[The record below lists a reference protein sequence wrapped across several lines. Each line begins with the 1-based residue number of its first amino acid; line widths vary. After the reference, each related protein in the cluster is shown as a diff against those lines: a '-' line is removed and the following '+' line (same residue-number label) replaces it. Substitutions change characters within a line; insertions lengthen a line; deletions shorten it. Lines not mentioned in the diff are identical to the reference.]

1 MSAQAGQPAQGDGRE
16 AASRQSST
24 RVINVS
30 AAQSVRYRSP
40 WQDFA
45 RRYARHRL
53 ALVATGVVLALA
65 LVAATASFATPYNPH
80 KQDYGALLQP
90 PNAAHWLGTDD
101 LGRDSLSRVMLGSQ
115 VSLAAGLV
123 SVGLALALGLPLGL
137 LAGFRRGWW
146 DDVIMR
152 ITDAFQSFP
161 FLILALAIAAT
172 LGPGALN
179 GMIAIGIG
187 FTPGFVRL
195 VRGQVLA
202 QREQE
207 YVLAARTVGV
217 PELRLLGVH
226 ILPNIMAPILVQA
239 SLAVAAAIIAE
250 AGLSYLGLGVQ
261 PPMPSWGSML
271 RIAQGYLT
279 TAPWLA
285 IWPGAAIFVAVLS
298 INLVG
303 DGLRDVLDPRLRQ

>member
-1 MSAQAGQPAQGDGRE
+1 MSAQASQPAPGDSPG
-16 AASRQSST
+16 SSALHST
-24 RVINVS
+24 TLVINPS
-30 AAQSVRYRSP
+30 AVQGARYRSP

-53 ALVATGVVLALA
+53 AVLASVIVLVLA
-65 LVAATASFATPYNPH
+65 VVAVTASIATPYNPH

-90 PNAAHWLGTDD
+90 PSAAHWLGTDD

-146 DDVIMR
+146 DDIIMR

-179 GMIAIGIG
+179 GMIAIGVG
-187 FTPGFVRL
+187 FTPGFIRL

-217 PELRLLGVH
+217 PELRLLGIH
-226 ILPNIMAPILVQA
+226 ILPNILAPILVQA

-279 TAPWLA
+279 TAPWMA
-285 IWPGAAIFVAVLS
+285 VWPGAAIFVAVLS

-303 DGLRDVLDPRLRQ
+303 DGLRDVLDPRLQQ

>member
-1 MSAQAGQPAQGDGRE
+1 MLAPAE
-16 AASRQSST
+16 KVRQ
-24 RVINVS
+24 RGL
-30 AAQSVRYRSP
+30 
-40 WQDFA
+40 WDDFV
-45 RRYARHRL
+45 RRYSRHRL
-53 ALVATGVVLALA
+53 AVVATVIVLGLALIA
-65 LVAATASFATPYNPH
+65 LVAPVATPYDPN

-90 PNAAHWLGTDD
+90 PSTQHWMGTDD
-101 LGRDSLSRVMLGSQ
+101 LGRDYLSRMMMAGR
-115 VSLAAGLV
+115 VSLTAGLI
-123 SVGLALALGLPLGL
+123 SVGIALALGLPLGL

-146 DDVIMR
+146 DEAIMR
-152 ITDAFQSFP
+152 VTDAFQAFP

-172 LGPGALN
+172 LGPGAVN

-187 FTPGFVRL
+187 ITPGFVRL
-195 VRGQVLA
+195 VRGQVLG

-207 YVLAARTVGV
+207 YVVAARTVGA
-217 PELRLLGVH
+217 PERRILALH
-226 ILPNIMAPILVQA
+226 ILPNILAAVLVQA

-271 RIAQGYLT
+271 RIAQGYLST
-279 TAPWLA
+279 SPHMAV
-285 IWPGAAIFVAVLS
+285 WPGAAIFLAVLS